1 MESLKEFNNYVA
13 TKHNVPGLLSWH
25 IAPEVAL
32 EIINDDNHPMRL
44 NLAVHFVAKSDIKE
58 ATTEDDARAVRAQ
71 FNRWINKV
79 CGFNSKKK

>member
-1 MESLKEFNNYVA
+1 MILHSPYPRLYGVD
-13 TKHNVPGLLSWH
+13 VP
-25 IAPEVAL
+25 PEVAL

-79 CGFNSKKK
+79 CGFNSKK